1 MKLEKSVLAA
11 GLALAFGVA
20 GSVHAQTETVVVTKE
35 TPVVMEKTTQKTVIV
50 EQPVVRVPI
59 LVKEQVLVPV
69 GGKIGKD
76 VVHAV
81 LASSGYHD
89 IHDIDWLSTRGVWK
103 AEARDATGDDREIHV
118 DPYDGSILH
127 VEED

>member
-1 MKLEKSVLAA
+1 MKLQQSALVA
-11 GLALAFGVA
+11 GLALALGAV
-20 GSVHAQTETVVVTKE
+20 GSAHAQTETVVVTKE

-59 LVKEQVLVPV
+59 MVKEEILVPV
-69 GGKIGKD
+69 GGKISKD

-81 LASSGYHD
+81 LAGSGYHD

-103 AEARDATGDDREIHV
+103 AEARDPTGDDREVHV